1 MLVFSGIML
10 NKYTGTDHR
19 RDIAVITMR
28 TSSQVDGKNLALPA
42 WLMVTLVAMCLSGCD
57 SDPAVTPDQA
67 LTELEA
73 VVQPKAAA
81 PTDTFRP
88 GPHGARDPHAALTP
102 DKHAQ
107 VALQHL
113 AEGRLAL
120 AMDTLTQAIER
131 YPEAHQLYGIRG
143 NLLLEQDNVT
153 AALADLET
161 AIRLAPDNPVYLT
174 NRAQVY
180 RKFRRD
186 EEAMADLNRAIEL
199 DGDLVFARFNRGALS
214 FSQGD
219 YETALEDF
227 DRCIAIDPHTAAPW
241 FNRAA
246 VNEAMG
252 KREQAV
258 ADLKRFLQIAPTED
272 WKNTARDLLQQ
283 WESMAEANTS
293 WPQALSTSG
302 W

>member
-1 MLVFSGIML
+1 M
-10 NKYTGTDHR
+10 NKKPADSQA
-19 RDIAVITMR
+19 IAR
-28 TSSQVDGKNLALPA
+28 PA
-42 WLMVTLVAMCLSGCD
+42 WLMATLVAMSLSGCD
-57 SDPAVTPDQA
+57 SAPTVSPDQA

-73 VVQPKAAA
+73 IVEPATAVR
-81 PTDTFRP
+81 TDTFRP

-113 AEGRLAL
+113 AEGRVAL
-120 AMDTLTQAIER
+120 AMDTLNQAIER
-131 YPEAHQLYGIRG
+131 YPEADQLYGIRG

-161 AIRLAPDNPVYLT
+161 AIRLAPDNPLYLT
-174 NRAQVY
+174 NRAQAY

-186 EEAMADLNRAIEL
+186 EEALADLNRAIEL
-199 DGDLVFARFNRGALS
+199 NGDLVFARFNRGALS

-219 YETALEDF
+219 YDTALEDF
-227 DRCIAIDPHTAAPW
+227 DRCIAVDPHAAAPW

-246 VNEAMG
+246 VYEAMG

-258 ADLKRFLQIAPTED
+258 ADLKRFLQIAPSED
-272 WKNTARDLLQQ
+272 WKNTARELLQQ
-283 WESMAEANTS
+283 WESTAEADTS
-293 WPQALSTSG
+293 
-302 W
+302 